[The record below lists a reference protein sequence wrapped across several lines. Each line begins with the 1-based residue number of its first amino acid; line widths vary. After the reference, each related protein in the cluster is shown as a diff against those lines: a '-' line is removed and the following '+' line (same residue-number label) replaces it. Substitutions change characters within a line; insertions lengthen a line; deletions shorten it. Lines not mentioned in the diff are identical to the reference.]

1 MSYTPFIIIGI
12 WLGITTLM
20 LGQGKFI
27 KYFNLADKRSFVGGE
42 SSYQKLNKLMSVGDV
57 SLYRSEFSSEPTVSI
72 RATYSISKTE
82 TSEISIRAKSF
93 DKAVELSYQTALSKG
108 FIKE

>member
-1 MSYTPFIIIGI
+1 
-12 WLGITTLM
+12 M

-27 KYFNLADKRSFVGGE
+27 KYFNLADKRSFIGGE
-42 SSYQKLNKLMSVGDV
+42 SSYQKLNSLMSVGDV
-57 SLYRSEFSSEPTVSI
+57 SLYRNNLFSEPTVII

-82 TSEISIRAKSF
+82 TSEILIRAKSF
-93 DKAVELSYQTALSKG
+93 DEAVELSYQAALSKG